1 MDDRSTTYP
10 PNLLTFLLGGLAGAS
25 LALLFAPQSG
35 RATRQ
40 TMRRRMQD
48 SVDAARDLG
57 RRVRRRGSELARE
70 SQHALSEAAERAERH
85 GERFESGAVRSSDT
99 TL

>member
-1 MDDRSTTYP
+1 MDDDRSRMYP
-10 PNLLTFLLGGLAGAS
+10 PSLLTFLLGGLTGAS

-48 SVDAARDLG
+48 GVDAARDLG
-57 RRVRRRGSELARE
+57 QRVRRRGSELAHR
-70 SQHALSEAAERAERH
+70 SERTLADVAERVE
-85 GERFESGAVRSSDT
+85 RSSET

>member
-1 MDDRSTTYP
+1 VDDRSTSTYP

-40 TMRRRMQD
+40 SMRRHVQD
-48 SVDAARDLG
+48 GVDAARDLG
-57 RRVRRRGSELARE
+57 QRVTRKGRELAGEGERTMRD
-70 SQHALSEAAERAERH
+70 ALASAERGAERLDQ
-85 GERFESGAVRSSDT
+85 SLRSSDT

>member
-1 MDDRSTTYP
+1 VIDRSSYP

-35 RATRQ
+35 RATRLSVK
-40 TMRRRMQD
+40 RRMQD
-48 SVDAARDLG
+48 GVEAARDFGQRVTRRSRQDG
-57 RRVRRRGSELARE
+57 RALAANVDSATERLARE
-70 SQHALSEAAERAERH
+70 TNL
-85 GERFESGAVRSSDT
+85 RSSDA